1 MTFLVAVND
10 VNNPRVVVVDLANR
24 KVLGTIAVNG
34 ILIDNIECDEEGNG
48 FAYVFQLGSK
58 HTVIKVFTAF
68 IISYV
73 YT

>member
-48 FAYVFQLGSK
+48 FAYVFQLGYK